1 MQHARAV
8 ALTFPANDFEGLPML
23 AMACGYLLAV
33 TLILALFRASGRADA
48 RLEEMFDAAPARAV
62 TPHGVRSVARLEQEE
77 GDVPHPAVDRPE
89 ALGAA

>member
-1 MQHARAV
+1 
-8 ALTFPANDFEGLPML
+8 ML

-48 RLEEMFDAAPARAV
+48 RLEKMFDVETARAA
-62 TPHGVRSVARLEQEE
+62 TPHGVRSVACLEHDETDAYRQ
-77 GDVPHPAVDRPE
+77 AVDRPE

>member
-1 MQHARAV
+1 
-8 ALTFPANDFEGLPML
+8 ML

-48 RLEEMFDAAPARAV
+48 RLEEMFDAETSQAS
-62 TPHGVRSVARLEQEE
+62 TPHGVRSIACSEHDET
-77 GDVPHPAVDRPE
+77 DAYHPAVDRPE

>member
-1 MQHARAV
+1 
-8 ALTFPANDFEGLPML
+8 ML

-48 RLEEMFDAAPARAV
+48 RLEEMFDSEPVRTT
-62 TPHGVRSVARLEQEE
+62 TPHGARSVACLTHDES
-77 GDVPHPAVDRPE
+77 DSYHPAVDRPE